1 MVRSEKRSQLVVA
14 VQEFVKAEGISA
26 SDLYRI
32 VCERGCGVSES
43 TIRRIVKADPEK
55 ENFSFEILYSITKAL
70 FALNAPPLPVE
81 EIETPAEAERE
92 ALRAV
97 AALSDVELQDTV
109 KELDETSHRAAHF
122 KREYE
127 RALETIAELKKIAD
141 FRKEQMISK
150 DAQIDRLLAI
160 IERK

>member
-1 MVRSEKRSQLVVA
+1 MVRSEKRTQLLVA
-14 VQEFVKAEGISA
+14 VQEFVKAEGIGA

-32 VCERGCGVSES
+32 VSDRGCGGSET

-55 ENFSFEILYSITKAL
+55 ENFNFEILYSITRAL
-70 FALNAPPLPVE
+70 FAVNAAPLPVE
-81 EIETPAEAERE
+81 EIETPDVAERE

-97 AALSDVELQDTV
+97 AALSNVELQDTV
-109 KELDETSHRAAHF
+109 KELDEISSQAAHY
-122 KREYE
+122 KREYDK
-127 RALETIAELKKIAD
+127 ALETIEELKKIAD
-141 FRKEQMISK
+141 FRKEQMIAK

>member
-1 MVRSEKRSQLVVA
+1 MIRSEKRTQLLIA
-14 VQEFVKAEGISA
+14 IQKFAKEEGHSG

-32 VCERGCGVSES
+32 VSERGCEVSES

-55 ENFSFEILYSITKAL
+55 ENFNYEILHSVTRAL
-70 FALNAPPLPVE
+70 FAVNAAPLPVE
-81 EIETPAEAERE
+81 EIETPEEAERE

-109 KELDETSHRAAHF
+109 KELDETAHRAAHF

-127 RALETIAELKKIAD
+127 KALETIAELKKIAD
-141 FRKEQMISK
+141 FRKEQMQAK
-150 DAQIDRLLAI
+150 DAQIDRLLRLL
-160 IERK
+160 ERK

>member
-1 MVRSEKRSQLVVA
+1 MVRSEKRTQLLIA
-14 VQEFVKAEGISA
+14 IQKFAKEEGLSA

-32 VCERGCGVSES
+32 VSERGCEVSES
-43 TIRRIVKADPEK
+43 TIRRMVKADPET
-55 ENFSFEILYSITKAL
+55 ENFNFEILHSITRAL
-70 FALNAPPLPVE
+70 FAVNAAPLPVE
-81 EIETPAEAERE
+81 EIETPEVAERE

-97 AALSDVELQDTV
+97 AALSEVELQDTV
-109 KELDETSHRAAHF
+109 KELDETSSRAAHY

-127 RALETIAELKKIAD
+127 KSLETIAELKKIAD
-141 FRKEQMISK
+141 FRKEQMIAK